1 MWERFGSLILCVAFL
16 FAALKVHKS
25 TGRHSKVTKP
35 LGIGLAFLAGLM
47 FLVTVTG
54 AWVAAFA
61 RNTGVLGAVALI
73 GVVVI
78 LGADWLH
85 DRKPDRGAFWAA
97 FALGLALVVGIPQMP
112 KVGDQINRGGQA
124 VMSSMS
130 SGRK

>member
-1 MWERFGSLILCVAFL
+1 MWERFGSLILCSAFL
-16 FAALKVHKS
+16 YAAVKIHKS
-25 TGRHSKVTKP
+25 TGRHGKVTKP
-35 LGIGLAFLAGLM
+35 TGIVLSFLAGLM

-61 RNTGVLGAVALI
+61 RNTGVLGAVILI
-73 GVVVI
+73 AVIVI

-97 FALGLALVVGIPQMP
+97 FALGFAIVVGLPQMP
-112 KVGDQINRGGQA
+112 AVGHQINRGGQM